1 MDINKIKAGVLEVAY
16 LEYGSPD
23 GWPCILM
30 HGFPYDV
37 HAYTKS
43 AIVLQAH
50 GARVI
55 IPYMR
60 GYGPTRFLS
69 TNVMRSG
76 EQAAFGTDLLTFMD
90 ALNIQCAVLGGYDW
104 GGRAACIVSALWPE
118 RVTALV
124 SGNSYNIQ
132 NISRSDE
139 PADPKSEAAYWYQYY
154 FHSER
159 GRKGLEKNR
168 RAVANLLWSM
178 WSPDWNFTLEEFE
191 QTAKSFD
198 NPDFVEVVIH
208 SYRHRYGLVA
218 GDPQFSDIEQ
228 KLALQPNISVPTI
241 CIDGT
246 SDGESGL
253 TQSHSTKFCG
263 PYEYRQF
270 ETAGHNLPQEKPNDW
285 AKAIIDAKHLADN
298 R

>member
-1 MDINKIKAGVLEVAY
+1 M
-16 LEYGSPD
+16 GSEM
-23 GWPCILM
+23 CIR
-30 HGFPYDV
+30 D
-37 HAYTKS
+37 S
-43 AIVLQAH
+43 
-50 GARVI
+50 
-55 IPYMR
+55 
-60 GYGPTRFLS
+60 
-69 TNVMRSG
+69 
-76 EQAAFGTDLLTFMD
+76 
-90 ALNIQCAVLGGYDW
+90 
-104 GGRAACIVSALWPE
+104 LWPE

-139 PADPKSEAAYWYQYY
+139 PADPKAEAAYWYQYY

-198 NPDFVEVVIH
+198 NPDFVGVVIH

-218 GDPQFSDIEQ
+218 GDPQFADIEQ
-228 KLALQPNISVPTI
+228 KLALQPKISVPTI

-246 SDGESGL
+246 SDGVSGS
-253 TQSHSTKFCG
+253 TQSHSRKFCG
-263 PYEYRQF
+263 LYEYRQF